1 MRRGV
6 GMMPTRGLHMLR
18 GLLVMAHLM
27 VCDGF
32 LIMTRGVSI
41 LFRRVRVLRCS
52 LERHSRSFHERLLPA
67 RYLCM
72 SAPRTL

>member
-1 MRRGV
+1 MRRGL
-6 GMMPTRGLHMLR
+6 GMMPTRSLHMLR
-18 GLLVMAHLM
+18 GVLVMPHLV

-32 LIMTRGVSI
+32 LIMTRGVPI

-52 LERHSRSFHERLLPA
+52 LERHSRSSHERVPPT
-67 RYLCM
+67 RRRCM